1 VVAVNVKRLRQFLKN
16 IVPKR
21 VLVAYWRYLER
32 RDQARYTNMPI
43 EEVFTEIYASKGW
56 GGVDDDA
63 FYSGTGSHNVDVVE
77 PYIYSVRSILE
88 SYEAPP
94 VIVDIG
100 SGDFNV
106 GSQFLDFVEHY
117 YACDIVE
124 ELQLYNRR
132 KFTQKNVTFLHLNA
146 VEDSLPLGD
155 ILILRQVLQHL
166 SNQNI
171 QQIIPKLATFETIIL
186 TEHIPALE
194 YVPNVDVDVGLAT
207 RLLAGSGVDLFAPPF
222 NLEGFDNAVICEVQ
236 ELNGIIRTTLLK
248 RVSKND

>member
-1 VVAVNVKRLRQFLKN
+1 MVVVKKTRLRQLLKN

-21 VLVAYWRYLER
+21 VLLAYWRYLER
-32 RDQARYTNMPI
+32 RDQAQYTNMPI
-43 EEVFTEIYASKGW
+43 EEVFTKIYASKGW
-56 GGVDDDA
+56 GGVDDDP

-77 PYIYSVRSILE
+77 PYIYSVTSILE

-124 ELQLYNRR
+124 ELQSHNRR
-132 KFTQKNVTFLHLNA
+132 KFTQQNVTFLHLNA
-146 VEDSLPLGD
+146 VEDTFPLGD

-166 SNQNI
+166 SNHNI
-171 QQIIPKLATFETIIL
+171 QQIIPKLAKFETIIL
-186 TEHIPALE
+186 TEHVPAVA
-194 YVPNVDVDVGLAT
+194 YVPNVDVEVGLAT
-207 RLLAGSGVDLFAPPF
+207 RLLAGSGVDLIEPPF
-222 NLEGFDNAVICEVQ
+222 NLEGFENEIICEVQ

-248 RVSKND
+248 RDSKND